1 MSKRVLLVDNSET
14 VIQVEKLMLRGLG
27 YDLSTAKKGKLALA
41 DVATQKPDPIMLK
54 TC

>member
-27 YDLSTAKKGKLALA
+27 YDLSTAKNGKLALA
-41 DVATQKPDPIMLK
+41 DIATQKPDLIVLK
-54 TC
+54 TR